1 MEEVIFINLLF
12 WNLAKNSIE
21 NYISDIIEEHD
32 IDIGV
37 FSEYKR
43 NSVESIIAKLNG
55 KYLSYEGMGVCDKI
69 ILIAKSH
76 FDIKVRREQSRY
88 IIYSLKSDTE
98 QFIIVGIHL
107 QDNIHSDEYRRKIV
121 IRDLVSDISEQEK
134 ILKHSNTIVIGDFNS
149 SPFDNEFIQKDAF
162 NAVLFKELILK
173 TEYVT
178 IDHRKYRRFYNPMLN
193 YISEENLNYGSF
205 YYSNGIKA
213 LYWYCYDQVLLR
225 KPLVNKLENVF
236 YCKTIK
242 NKRLLKDIAPNKK
255 ISDHLPLIVK
265 IERRSGNV

>member
-1 MEEVIFINLLF
+1 MIVINLLF

-21 NYISDIIEEHD
+21 NYVADIIEENN

-37 FSEYKR
+37 FAEYSG
-43 NSVESIIAKLNG
+43 NNVETILAKLNE
-55 KYLSYEGMGVCDKI
+55 KYIFFEGMGVCGKI

-88 IIYSLKSDTE
+88 IIYSLQSDTE
-98 QFIIVGIHL
+98 QLIIVGIHL
-107 QDNIHSDEYRRKIV
+107 QDNLHSNEDDRKIV
-121 IRDLVSDISEQEK
+121 IRDLIGDICEQER
-134 ILKHSNTIVIGDFNS
+134 ILKHTNTIVIGDFNS
-149 SPFDNEFIQKDAF
+149 SPFDSELIQKDAF

-178 IDHRKYRRFYNPMLN
+178 INHRQYRRFYNPMLN
-193 YISEENLNYGSF
+193 YISEDDANYGSI
-205 YYSNGIKA
+205 YYSNGTKA

-225 KPLVNKLENVF
+225 KSLVNRLKSVS
-236 YCKTIK
+236 YCKSIK
-242 NKRLLKDIAPNKK
+242 SKKLLKDVSPNKK

-265 IERRSGNV
+265 LERRIGNV